1 MLGAIAIC
9 VMVFFAILG
18 YKKPAVALITS
29 PIVCLLLSYGVFD
42 QEPETILYA
51 SAIFLTTL
59 IAILVSGRQ
68 PGEENWPHAV
78 AKWILLTIVFLLLL
92 AVTFVVFGAGGI
104 IALLL
109 FAVFIASII
118 SYGLTSRHATAVYVL
133 STIGAS
139 MRQNL
144 PLPMALE
151 SATNG
156 RNDKRSRILLKIR
169 NWLVQ
174 GYPLSEAIKRGYP
187 RCPGHA
193 LALIAATEHV
203 GQLPLAMKSIEA
215 DMVVKA
221 DERKRLR
228 PVHPFYPVILV
239 IFVFCIVTGL
249 MWRVVPVLE
258 SILVEIAEEATLPAP
273 TQLLR
278 RVTALMSYEGGW
290 PAALVVAIV
299 VLVVV
304 PGWIWARLRTRRPE
318 RPYLLSRAGD
328 YIKWHL
334 PILRW
339 YECNYSM
346 VQVVELL
353 RLSLSAGCTVN
364 DAIANTLQLDVN
376 TCFRKRLKSWLAKVE
391 AGENIATAARQSRL
405 ANSLAWA
412 FDEQVN
418 QSNTLDILETLES
431 FYRSNYSY
439 RVNLARFVLWP
450 CVSILLGVIVGFVV
464 YALFSPLI
472 AIVQYT
478 ANQAYP

>member
-1 MLGAIAIC
+1 
-9 VMVFFAILG
+9 MVFFAILG
-18 YKKPAVALITS
+18 YKKPAVALITV
-29 PIVCLLLSYGVFD
+29 PFVCLLLGYGVFA
-42 QEPETILYA
+42 QQPETILYA
-51 SAIFLTTL
+51 PVIFLITL
-59 IAILVSGRQ
+59 SAILVSGRE
-68 PGEENWPHAV
+68 PGGETWPHTV

-92 AVTFVVFGAGGI
+92 AVAFVVFGAGGI
-104 IALLL
+104 IGLLL

-118 SYGLTSRHATAVYVL
+118 RYGLTSRHTTAVHVM

-151 SATNG
+151 SAANA
-156 RNDKRSRILLKIR
+156 RNDKRSRILLRIR

-174 GYPLSEAIKRGYP
+174 GYPVSEAIKRGYP
-187 RCPGHA
+187 RCPGYA
-193 LALIAATEHV
+193 LALIAATERV
-203 GQLPLAMKSIEA
+203 DQVPLAMSSIEA
-215 DMVVKA
+215 DMVAKT

-239 IFVFCIVTGL
+239 TFILFVVMGL
-249 MWRVVPVLE
+249 MWRVVPALE
-258 SILVEIAEEATLPAP
+258 SILAEMFDEATLPAA

-278 RVTALMSYEGGW
+278 RVTALLAYEGGW
-290 PAALVVAIV
+290 PIALVLAIV
-299 VLVVV
+299 VLVVI

-318 RPYLLSRAGD
+318 RPYLLSRVGD

-334 PILRW
+334 PILHW
-339 YECNYSM
+339 YERNYST
-346 VQVVELL
+346 VQVIELL
-353 RLSLSAGCTVN
+353 RLSLNAGCTVN
-364 DAIANTLQLDVN
+364 DAIANTLRLDVN
-376 TCFRKRLKSWLAKVE
+376 SCFRKRLKSWLAKVE
-391 AGENIATAARQSRL
+391 AGENIAAAARQSKL
-405 ANSLAWA
+405 PTSLAWV
-412 FDEQVN
+412 FDDQVN
-418 QSNTLDILETLES
+418 QSNTLEILETLES

-478 ANQAYP
+478 ATQAYP

>member
-1 MLGAIAIC
+1 MFGVIAIC
-9 VMVFFAILG
+9 VIVFFTILG
-18 YKKPAVALITS
+18 YKKPAVALITA

-59 IAILVSGRQ
+59 IAIVVSGRE
-68 PGEENWPHAV
+68 PGEENWPHTV

-104 IALLL
+104 IGLLL

-118 SYGLTSRHATAVYVL
+118 SYSLTSRHATAVYVM

-151 SATNG
+151 SAANA
-156 RNDKRSRILLKIR
+156 RNDKRSRILLRIR

-174 GYPLSEAIKRGYP
+174 GYSVSEAIKRGYP

-193 LALIAATEHV
+193 LALIAATERV
-203 GQLPLAMKSIEA
+203 DQVPLAMKSIEA
-215 DMVVKA
+215 DMVAKA
-221 DERKRLR
+221 DERKRVR
-228 PVHPFYPVILV
+228 PVHPFYPVILI
-239 IFVFCIVTGL
+239 IFVFLIVTGL
-249 MWRVVPVLE
+249 MWQVVPTLE
-258 SILVEIAEEATLPAP
+258 SVLVEIADEATLPAA

-278 RVTALMSYEGGW
+278 RVTALMAYQGGW
-290 PAALVVAIV
+290 PVALMLAIV
-299 VLVVV
+299 VLVVI

-318 RPYLLSRAGD
+318 RPYLLSRIGD

-334 PILRW
+334 PILHW
-339 YECNYSM
+339 YERNYST

-353 RLSLSAGCTVN
+353 RLSLNAGCTVN
-364 DAIANTLQLDVN
+364 DAISNTLRLDVN
-376 TCFRKRLKSWLAKVE
+376 SCFRKRLKSWLAKVE
-391 AGENIATAARQSRL
+391 AGENIAAAARRSRL

-412 FDEQVN
+412 FDDQVN
-418 QSNTLDILETLES
+418 QSNTLDILETLEAL
-431 FYRSNYSY
+431 YRSNYSY

-450 CVSILLGVIVGFVV
+450 CVSIFLGVIVGFVV

-472 AIVQYT
+472 AIVQYA